1 MAVSVALA
9 LAVATLSS
17 AVGLLGWWQQ
27 RPQQSDIGEMEL
39 RSSWDQY
46 LDDKNEHAA

>member
-9 LAVATLSS
+9 LAMATLSG
-17 AVGLLGWWQQ
+17 AAGLLRWCQH